1 MFRIDVTLQLDQGAI
16 NTMLRTERGFVGQDM
31 LRRAKNVQ
39 KVAKDTAPVGKVGGG
54 KMRQSITAKVV
65 KAGLGVEGETSINV
79 PYAMWVVKGTG
90 IYAGR
95 GLIRPKS
102 ARHMVFSTAYG
113 NYNIPSHGGFY
124 YADYIKGQK
133 ANPFFVK
140 ALPVALR

>member
-1 MFRIDVTLQLDQGAI
+1 
-16 NTMLRTERGFVGQDM
+16 
-31 LRRAKNVQ
+31 
-39 KVAKDTAPVGKVGGG
+39 
-54 KMRQSITAKVV
+54 
-65 KAGLGVEGETSINV
+65 
-79 PYAMWVVKGTG
+79 MWVVKGTG